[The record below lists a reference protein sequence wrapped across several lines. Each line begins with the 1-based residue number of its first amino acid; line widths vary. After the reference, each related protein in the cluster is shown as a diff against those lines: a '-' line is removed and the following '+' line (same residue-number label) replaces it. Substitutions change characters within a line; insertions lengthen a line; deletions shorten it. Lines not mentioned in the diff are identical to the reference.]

1 MRIIQKHLRISKL
14 HIRSLLRCACW
25 LSPLLIA
32 ASDLHAQVA
41 APSQEMV
48 RPSLADPAV
57 REFDENNVILTPPG
71 VARDAPLAIFL
82 PGTNG
87 KPMNALRLMNV
98 VAGQGYRVIGLSY
111 NDAPAVAQVCPRDP
125 NPQCAAGFREMR
137 IFGQGPA
144 LVTNP
149 DDETIEARLAALL
162 QFLNREHP
170 DDGWSQYLAQ
180 NGRPQWSRIA
190 VSGLSQGAGMAA
202 YIAKTHLVYR
212 VVLFSSP
219 WDTTG
224 RDRRP
229 APWLYRPSATPTELW
244 WAERHVR
251 ENTTELIANA
261 YGALR
266 IPKDHILLFDQGL
279 VKDPTPEEKNPYH
292 PSTIMNPAY
301 EPQWRVLYGTAGVP
315 EASGTP
321 RAAP

>member
-1 MRIIQKHLRISKL
+1 VQ
-14 HIRSLLRCACW
+14 IRSLLRCACW
-25 LSPLLIA
+25 LSPFLMA
-32 ASDLHAQVA
+32 ASSGHAQA
-41 APSQEMV
+41 IPNQELV
-48 RPSLADPAV
+48 RPSQVDPAI
-57 REFDENNVILTPPG
+57 REFDEYNVVLTPPG
-71 VARDAPLAIFL
+71 VARDAPLVLFL
-82 PGTNG
+82 PGTHG
-87 KPMNALRLMNV
+87 RPMNALRLMNV

-111 NDAPAVAQVCPRDP
+111 NNDPAVAQVCPKDP
-125 NPQCAAGFREMR
+125 NPQCSARFREMR

-144 LVTNP
+144 PVSNP
-149 DDETIEARLAALL
+149 PDEAIEARLAALL

-170 DDGWSQYLAQ
+170 EDGWSQYLAQ
-180 NGRPQWSRIA
+180 DGQPQWSRIA

-202 YIAKTHLVYR
+202 YIAKFHVVYR

-229 APWLYRPSATPTELW
+229 APWLYRPSATPPELW

-261 YGALR
+261 YSALR

-279 VKDPTPEEKNPYH
+279 EKAPGPEAKNPYH

-315 EASGTP
+315 Q
-321 RAAP
+321 